1 MPLNPSFQSPW
12 LVGAF
17 LLLVYISQFNFK
29 NLGYGVAHERDVV
42 AHDGDVV
49 AHEGYVVAHQGDVVD
64 QKGGMRGMWQLMRG
78 VW

>member
-49 AHEGYVVAHQGDVVD
+49 AHQGDVVD
-64 QKGGMRGMWQLMRG
+64 QKGGML
-78 VW
+78 

>member
-29 NLGYGVAHERDVV
+29 NLGYGVAYERDVV
-42 AHDGDVV
+42 AHDGD
-49 AHEGYVVAHQGDVVD
+49 VVAHQGDVVD
-64 QKGGMRGMWQLMRG
+64 QKGGML
-78 VW
+78 